1 MNVEQYAPDQPVG
14 DPPGASQAVRAERA
28 RVLAALGEPI
38 RLGVVDLLQTQDLSP
53 DALANA
59 LHVPGNLLAHHL
71 KVLQSAG
78 VVTRTHSQ
86 NDRRRTYVQLV
97 PGSLDGL
104 LPQPVPL
111 TAPRVL
117 FVCTHNSARSVLA
130 LAVWRTLSEVPSAS
144 AGTHPAERINARA
157 AKAARR
163 AGLTIVQSAPQAI
176 EDVLQPD
183 DVIVS
188 VCDSVNEEL
197 GDLTHPH
204 FHWSI
209 PDPART
215 DTDEAFNAALAAIS
229 ERVTQ
234 LAPCIRGPRP
244 TTRSTR

>member
-1 MNVEQYAPDQPVG
+1 MGEQL
-14 DPPGASQAVRAERA
+14 GAAQAGRVERA

-53 DALANA
+53 DALASA
-59 LHVPGNLLAHHL
+59 LRVPGNLLAHHL

-78 VVTRTHSQ
+78 VVTRAHSQ

-97 PGSLDGL
+97 PGALDGL
-104 LPQPVPL
+104 LPQPEPL
-111 TAPRVL
+111 TARRVV

-130 LAVWRTLSEVPSAS
+130 QAVWHTLSEVPSAS
-144 AGTHPAERINARA
+144 AGTHPAERINPRA
-157 AKAARR
+157 TKAARR

-176 EDVLQPD
+176 EHVLQPD

-215 DTDEAFNAALAAIS
+215 DTDEAFTAALDAIS
-229 ERVTQ
+229 ARVTQ
-234 LAPCIRGPRP
+234 LAPRIRGPRP
-244 TTRSTR
+244 TIRSTR